1 MSDCNVLRNLLLY
14 GKTGYTL
21 FTQKRNAYL
30 TNSDMEEIFISTF
43 LNNLS
48 ISEKQK
54 DFITKNTYAKVE
66 IIDPVR
72 GNDVFCKGKISG
84 ELQ

>member
-1 MSDCNVLRNLLLY
+1 
-14 GKTGYTL
+14 
-21 FTQKRNAYL
+21 
-30 TNSDMEEIFISTF
+30 MEEIFISSF

-48 ISEKQK
+48 ITEKQK
-54 DFITKNTYAKVE
+54 NFILNNTFARVE

-72 GNDVFCKGKISG
+72 GNDVFCKGKIAE